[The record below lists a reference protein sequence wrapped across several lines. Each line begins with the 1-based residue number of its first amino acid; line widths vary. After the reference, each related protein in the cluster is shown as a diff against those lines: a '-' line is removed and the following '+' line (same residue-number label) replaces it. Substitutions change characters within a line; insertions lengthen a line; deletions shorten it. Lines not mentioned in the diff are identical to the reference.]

1 MSFLQQAPQL
11 SVAEAERLARD
22 VYGLAAS
29 ASPLPSERDQ
39 NFLLESTAETGG
51 LRTGRFVLKIANA
64 TEDRAMLEA
73 QNAAMAHV
81 AARVALCPHAL
92 PTRSGDLIAV
102 VPGDVHFVRLVTYL
116 EGIPFAEVGA
126 RTPAL
131 FESLGR
137 AVGRL
142 DRALDG
148 FDHPAIHRD
157 FHWDLA
163 RAGAVIQEHL
173 PRVTDHADRQIVE
186 RITRAALQAIAAH
199 QPAFRRSAVHHDAND
214 WNVLVSTPDTVSDPR
229 IPNPELPTPE
239 VVGIIDFGDMVH
251 SWTVADPAVAVA
263 YAMLDAADP
272 LAIADAVMRG
282 YQAEHPLLSRRA
294 RGGVPVG
301 MPAAVHERVHRR
313 VAAGAAVGRRV
324 SRGEPAADS
333 THVAGAGRD
342 PGAARMT
349 NDEIL
354 AARRRFVGGNVSVGY
369 RRPLQVVRGA
379 MQYLFDEAG
388 RRYIDAYNNVPHV
401 GHCHPRVVEAAAAA
415 DARAQHQHAL
425 SRTSIWPRYA
435 ERLAATLPEPLRVC
449 YFVNSGS
456 EANELALRLA
466 RAHTRQRDLIV
477 LDAAYHGN
485 TTTLIDISPYKF
497 NGPGGGG
504 RPPWVHVV
512 PIPDVY
518 RGP

>member
-39 NFLLESTAETGG
+39 NFLLESTLGTGG
-51 LRTGRFVLKIANA
+51 LGTGRFVLKIANA

-92 PTRSGDLIAV
+92 PTRCGDLIAV
-102 VPGDVHFVRLVTYL
+102 VPGSVHFVRLVTYL

-157 FHWDLA
+157 FHWDLG

-173 PRVTDHADRQIVE
+173 PRVTDPADRQIVE

-214 WNVLVSTPDTVSDPR
+214 WNVLVSTPDRGRIPYPTPVGGSKGSDTVSDP
-229 IPNPELPTPE
+229 PE

-272 LAIADAVMRG
+272 LVIEDAVVRG
-282 YQAEHPLLSRRA
+282 YQAEQPLLPDER
-294 RGGVPVG
+294 
-301 MPAAVHERVHRR
+301 AAVFPLACLRLCMSACIAAWQQSQRSDDEYLAVSQQPIRR
-313 VAAGAAVGRRV
+313 TL
-324 SRGEPAADS
+324 PA
-333 THVAGAGRD
+333 
-342 PGAARMT
+342 
-349 NDEIL
+349 L
-354 AARRRFVGGNVSVGY
+354 AAILERRG
-369 RRPLQVVRGA
+369 
-379 MQYLFDEAG
+379 
-388 RRYIDAYNNVPHV
+388 
-401 GHCHPRVVEAAAAA
+401 
-415 DARAQHQHAL
+415 
-425 SRTSIWPRYA
+425 
-435 ERLAATLPEPLRVC
+435 
-449 YFVNSGS
+449 
-456 EANELALRLA
+456 
-466 RAHTRQRDLIV
+466 
-477 LDAAYHGN
+477 
-485 TTTLIDISPYKF
+485 
-497 NGPGGGG
+497 
-504 RPPWVHVV
+504 
-512 PIPDVY
+512 
-518 RGP
+518 

>member
-11 SVAEAERLARD
+11 SGAEAERLARD

-39 NFLLESTAETGG
+39 NFLLESTAGTGG
-51 LRTGRFVLKIANA
+51 LGTGRFVLKIANA

-148 FDHPAIHRD
+148 FDHPAIHRH

-163 RAGAVIQEHL
+163 RGGAVVQEHL
-173 PRVTDHADRQIVE
+173 PRVTDPADRQIVE
-186 RITRAALQAIAAH
+186 RITRAALQAIAAQ
-199 QPAFRRSAVHHDAND
+199 QPAFRCSAVHHDAND
-214 WNVLVSTPDTVSDPR
+214 WNVLVSTPDP
-229 IPNPELPTPE
+229 PE

-272 LAIADAVMRG
+272 LAIEDAVMRG
-282 YQAEHPLLSRRA
+282 YQAEQPLLPDER
-294 RGGVPVG
+294 
-301 MPAAVHERVHRR
+301 AAVFPLACLRLCMSACIAAWQQAQRSDDEYLAVSQQPIRR
-313 VAAGAAVGRRV
+313 TL
-324 SRGEPAADS
+324 PA
-333 THVAGAGRD
+333 
-342 PGAARMT
+342 
-349 NDEIL
+349 L
-354 AARRRFVGGNVSVGY
+354 AAILERRG
-369 RRPLQVVRGA
+369 
-379 MQYLFDEAG
+379 
-388 RRYIDAYNNVPHV
+388 
-401 GHCHPRVVEAAAAA
+401 
-415 DARAQHQHAL
+415 
-425 SRTSIWPRYA
+425 
-435 ERLAATLPEPLRVC
+435 
-449 YFVNSGS
+449 
-456 EANELALRLA
+456 
-466 RAHTRQRDLIV
+466 
-477 LDAAYHGN
+477 
-485 TTTLIDISPYKF
+485 
-497 NGPGGGG
+497 
-504 RPPWVHVV
+504 
-512 PIPDVY
+512 
-518 RGP
+518 